1 MAGQARGSGRR
12 AQAPVHMGGG
22 RNRIRPAIPSDFTFI
37 RRLAV
42 RVFSYLGDYGRIIPD
57 WLAHDG
63 VLSFVVEE
71 GGRSAGF
78 SMIGYYRIEGD
89 ARGYAADLLAIAVS
103 PEAQHQGLGRRLLE
117 HAIATARTSRRRLP
131 VRELR
136 LSVAEPNQRA
146 RRLFASAGFVDV
158 PGDHGVYEGGQRALH
173 MRLKF

>member
-12 AQAPVHMGGG
+12 AQAMRGKSG
-22 RNRIRPAIPSDFTFI
+22 IRPAGPADFAFI

-71 GGRSAGF
+71 GGHPVGF
-78 SMIGYYRIEGD
+78 TMIGYYRVEGD
-89 ARGYAADLLAIAVS
+89 TQAYAADLLAIAVS

-117 HAIATARTSRRRLP
+117 HAIATARTARRRLP

-158 PGDHGVYEGGQRALH
+158 PGDHGFYEGGQRALH

>member
-1 MAGQARGSGRR
+1 
-12 AQAPVHMGGG
+12 MGGG
-22 RNRIRPAIPSDFTFI
+22 YDRIRPAIPSDFTFI

-71 GGRSAGF
+71 GGRPAGF
-78 SMIGYYRIEGD
+78 SMIGYYRLEGKD
-89 ARGYAADLLAIAVS
+89 AQGYAADLLAIAVS

-117 HAIATARTSRRRLP
+117 HAIATARTHRRRLP
-131 VRELR
+131 VHELR
-136 LSVAEPNQRA
+136 LSVAESNQRA
-146 RRLFASAGFVDV
+146 RRLFGSAGFVDV
-158 PGDHGVYEGGQRALH
+158 PGDHGFYEGGQRALH

>member
-12 AQAPVHMGGG
+12 AQAPLHTSGG
-22 RNRIRPAIPSDFTFI
+22 RNRIRPAIPADFTFI

-71 GGRSAGF
+71 VGRPVGF
-78 SMIGYYRIEGD
+78 TMIGYYRIDGD
-89 ARGYAADLLAIAVS
+89 AKGYAADLLAIAVS
-103 PEAQHQGLGRRLLE
+103 PETQHQGLGRRLIE
-117 HAIATARTSRRRLP
+117 HAIATARTNRRRQP

-146 RRLFASAGFVDV
+146 RRLFTSAGFVEV
-158 PGDHGVYEGGQRALH
+158 PGDHGFYEGGQRALH

>member
-1 MAGQARGSGRR
+1 
-12 AQAPVHMGGG
+12 MGGKNG
-22 RNRIRPAIPSDFTFI
+22 IRPAVPADFTFI

-71 GGRSAGF
+71 AGRPVGF
-78 SMIGYYRIEGD
+78 TMIGYYRIEGD
-89 ARGYAADLLAIAVS
+89 SQGYAADLLAIAVS
-103 PEAQHQGLGRRLLE
+103 PEAQHQGQGRRLLE
-117 HAIATARTSRRRLP
+117 HAITTARTARRRLP

-146 RRLFASAGFVDV
+146 RRMFAAAGFVDV
-158 PGDHGVYEGGQRALH
+158 AGDHGFYEGGQRALH